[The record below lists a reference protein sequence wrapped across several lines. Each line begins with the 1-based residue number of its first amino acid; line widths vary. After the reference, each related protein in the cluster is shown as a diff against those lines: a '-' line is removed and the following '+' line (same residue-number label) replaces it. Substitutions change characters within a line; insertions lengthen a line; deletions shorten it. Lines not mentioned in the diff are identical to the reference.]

1 MSTSNTRPACSPA
14 LRGQS
19 VTRSALSLSPI
30 AAAVIMMFTVN
41 GSVGAQQT
49 DPAAK
54 PDASKQES
62 AMDDAARAE
71 AAKVEAAKVE
81 AAKVKAAKAASTM
94 ETVFVTGI
102 RRGIESAIAT
112 KRDSDSIV
120 ESVSAEDIGKLPDSS
135 IAESIAR
142 LPGLAAQRVAG
153 RAQVIS
159 VRGLSPDFATTL
171 LNGREQV
178 STGDN
183 RSVEFDQYPSE
194 LLASVT
200 VYKTPDAGLV
210 GQGLS
215 GTIDLQTVRPLA
227 FSDRVLT
234 ANVRGERNS
243 LGSISN
249 AKATG
254 NRFSATYIDQ
264 FANRTIGVAFG
275 FAHLES
281 PILENQVGLY
291 EPWKTDGRSGLP
303 GGTFEVD
310 GIKSLARSGINK
322 RDGFMG
328 VIEFRPSKEWSS
340 TLDVFYS
347 KFKKEDTSNQF
358 EVNLGDYNGGF
369 KPGLNYTSSTIN
381 SNNVLTGGVATG
393 LYPLV
398 RGIYTKDENTISA
411 FGWNNKFQFDG
422 FSVVADVNLSK
433 AKKDELSLE
442 NNLQL
447 ARFSSTSAPLDS
459 VTLNYANGGF
469 PTLRPGLNYSDA
481 TRLFVDNTIYGSG
494 YGKTPKVEDELKG
507 YKLVGTFA
515 MPASMSGLFSAV
527 DVGLN
532 YADRT
537 KTKHQPEGPITLAN
551 GATTVAPD
559 LQYSP
564 VNLNFSG
571 TGIIPSW
578 NVPGV
583 VGRYM
588 VFAPTDTLSY
598 LIAKSWNVKEKI
610 TTGFVKA
617 NIDTQL
623 GGIGVRG
630 NIGVQIQN
638 TDQSSDSNYYD
649 GTAPAGQQV
658 KPVTDGKTYTDTLPS
673 MNLAFNL
680 GNDQTLRVALA
691 KQLARA
697 RVDQLRSSLEF
708 GVDTATFKPG
718 GSGGNA
724 KLEPWR
730 ANAFDI
736 SYEKYFGTKAYVAVA
751 GFYKDLKSYIYTQS
765 LPYDFSRFTPG
776 TIAQTNIGQFT
787 APYNGKGGKLKGA
800 EISVSLPL
808 NMATPMLDGFGVVA
822 SASYNDSVINI
833 EDPNSNIGSKIPLP
847 GLSRNV
853 QNVTLYY
860 EKSGFSARVSQRKRD
875 DFVGEIANFAN
886 DRTLRYVVGER
897 ITDMQIGYSFESGTL
912 KGLSLLL
919 QANNLNNAP
928 YQTYAGT
935 KDKPYEYIKYGRTI
949 LFGLSYK
956 M

>member
-1 MSTSNTRPACSPA
+1 MSTSNTRPARGPV

-19 VTRSALSLSPI
+19 ATRSALSLSPI
-30 AAAVIMMFTVN
+30 AAAVIMMFAVN
-41 GSVGAQQT
+41 SNVSAQQT
-49 DPAAK
+49 DPATK
-54 PDASKQES
+54 SDTSKQE
-62 AMDDAARAE
+62 AAKEDAAKAE
-71 AAKVEAAKVE
+71 AARL
-81 AAKVKAAKAASTM
+81 KAAKAANTLD
-94 ETVFVTGI
+94 TVVVTGI

-120 ESVSAEDIGKLPDSS
+120 ESVSAEDIGKLPDTS

-194 LLASVT
+194 LLSSVT
-200 VYKTPDAGLV
+200 VYKTPDAALV

-227 FSDRVLT
+227 FSQRVLT
-234 ANVRGERNS
+234 ANVRGEKNS

-264 FANRTIGVAFG
+264 FADRTIGVAFG

-291 EPWKTDGRSGLP
+291 EPWKTDGRPGLP

-328 VIEFRPSKEWSS
+328 VLEFRPSKEWSS

-358 EVNLGDYNGGF
+358 EVNLGNYNGLNDPSVG
-369 KPGLNYTSSTIN
+369 PPAPRLNYTSTTVN
-381 SNNVLTGGVATG
+381 GNGVLTGGVATNV
-393 LYPLV
+393 YPLV

-422 FSVVADVNLSK
+422 FSVVADVNFSK

-442 NNLQL
+442 NNLQFP
-447 ARFSSTSAPLDS
+447 RFSQSSAPLDT
-459 VTLNYANGGF
+459 VTLNYATGGF

-515 MPASMSGLFSAV
+515 MPASMSGVFSAV

-537 KTKHQPEGPITLAN
+537 KTKRQPEGAITLAN
-551 GATTVAPD
+551 GPTTIAPD

-583 VGRYM
+583 VARYM

-598 LIAKSWNVKEKI
+598 LISKGWNVKEKI

-623 GGIGVRG
+623 GGIPVRG

-658 KPVTDGKTYTDTLPS
+658 KPVSDGKKFTDTLPS
-673 MNLAFNL
+673 LNLAFNL
-680 GNDQTLRVALA
+680 GDDQTLRVALA

-697 RVDQLRSSLEF
+697 RIDQLRSALDF
-708 GVDTATFKPG
+708 GVDRATFVPG
-718 GSGGNA
+718 GGGGNA
-724 KLEPWR
+724 KLDPWR

-751 GFYKDLKSYIYTQS
+751 GFYKDLKTYIYTQS

-776 TIAQTNIGQFT
+776 TIAQTNIGQYS
-787 APYNGKGGKLKGA
+787 APYNGKGGKLQGA
-800 EISVSLPL
+800 EVSISLPL
-808 NMATPMLDGFGVVA
+808 NMATPILDGFGVVA
-822 SASYNDSVINI
+822 SASYNDSKINI

-860 EKSGFSARVSQRKRD
+860 EKNGFSTRVSQRKRD

-897 ITDMQIGYSFESGTL
+897 ITDMQIGYSFESGTF